1 MGLAK
6 YYNRYLKTPLLKEEK
21 PLKDELHTLGNNL
34 MEELKRLR
42 NAVKIS
48 PDYMTVTMSL
58 QNAYRSIK
66 DSRLFLDN
74 DILSTRY
81 QKPVLVA
88 LWRLESFG
96 DSLYICDTN
105 ALFNYQKDLDYVK
118 TNFDKKQ
125 KKRNLETIV
134 MAGRYFLYKKRTH
147 SSLIDE
153 NSKKEFNK
161 LDLADECLIASQ
173 EIKNICDKLGI
184 KCYAVS
190 IDAGLSKY
198 ANLLDGC
205 GYHFFNIVTIDNK
218 KYIVDITYKQFFKL
232 RDNLLERLGI
242 IGLPGCK
249 PGIYMI
255 LNEERK
261 KVAKQLLYEGF
272 IELTDSNLKSY
283 LEGFALSYCNGLYF
297 ENQVT
302 RDYTLPF
309 TVDDYID
316 FLNGDYSMI
325 DHIDKD
331 MLCIQKKPLKN
342 PRFKF

>member
-6 YYNRYLKTPLLKEEK
+6 YYNRYLKTTLLKEEK

-42 NAVKIS
+42 NVVKIS
-48 PDYMTVTMSL
+48 PDYMTITMSL

-74 DILSTRY
+74 DALSTRY
-81 QKPVLVA
+81 QKPVLLA

-96 DSLYICDTN
+96 DSLYICDTF

-118 TNFDKKQ
+118 EFAKCSSDKEV
-125 KKRNLETIV
+125 LETIT
-134 MAGRYFLYKKRTH
+134 MAGRFFLYKKRNH

-184 KCYAVS
+184 KCYIVP

-198 ANLLDGC
+198 ANLLNGC
-205 GYHFFNIVTIDNK
+205 GYHYFNIVIIDNK

-249 PGIYMI
+249 AGIYMI

-272 IELTDSNLKSY
+272 VELTNSNLKAY
-283 LEGFALSYCNGLYF
+283 LDGFALSYCNGLYF

-302 RDYTLPF
+302 RNYTMPF
-309 TVDDYID
+309 TVDDYIN
-316 FLNGDYSMI
+316 FLNGNDSMI
-325 DHIDKD
+325 NYIDKD
-331 MLCIQKKPLKN
+331 MLYLQKRPLKN
-342 PRFKF
+342 PHFKF